1 MAAEGDA
8 FTEPT
13 VGYWQQLT
21 PDIPARFSATP
32 PYRFGY
38 PVRLPDGQCLVLP
51 LRRLPDGAH
60 AVASL
65 IANQAAHDVVAT
77 LADHMA
83 HEAHGIGGDL
93 VIGLPTLGLSFAS
106 MVAARL
112 GQSRY
117 VPFGYSRKFW
127 YDDALSEPVASITS
141 PDAGKRL
148 RLDPNLLPLFEG
160 RRALIVDDA
169 VSTGM
174 TAVATVRLMQRLG
187 IAVSGLVVA
196 MKQTNRWQ
204 APLSAV
210 DAGLPVRSVFGCP
223 LFRLGEG
230 GWWPMSETLLEVP

>member
-1 MAAEGDA
+1 MADGDG
-8 FTEPT
+8 FSEPT
-13 VGYWQQLT
+13 VGYWQELT
-21 PDIPARFSATP
+21 RDIPSRFSAVP
-32 PYRFGY
+32 PYRYGY
-38 PVRLPDGQCLVLP
+38 PVRLPDGRCLVLP

-65 IANQAAHDVVAT
+65 IANQASHDVVAA
-77 LADHMA
+77 LADHIA
-83 HEAHGIGGDL
+83 DEARALGGAL
-93 VIGLPTLGLSFAS
+93 VVGLPTLGLSFAS

-160 RRALIVDDA
+160 KRALIVDDA
-169 VSTGM
+169 ISTGK
-174 TAVATVRLMQRLG
+174 TAVATVRLLQRLG
-187 IAVSGLVVA
+187 IAVAGLVVA

-204 APLSAV
+204 PLLAAV
-210 DAGLPVRSVFGCP
+210 DASLPVRSVFGAP

-230 GWWPMSETLLEVP
+230 GWWPMAETQPDVP